1 MGFKITRRGLALTAG
16 GLGALAA
23 GGAGW
28 VYMWQRG
35 TKPVVALASDGA
47 RILDLAGPMEILG
60 RLPDARPL
68 YAAETLGWKAAASGP
83 LRFEATATLAGEVAR
98 PYVIILAGSQTRD
111 ATNAEIEWLRRAA
124 PHAHGVLAV
133 GKGGDALAAAGL
145 NADGERVV
153 ACEGG
158 SGALDAALAMA
169 ARLSSQTY
177 AEALQLAIE
186 YDPAPPF
193 GTVEQPE
200 LPADLPAQTTGILLY
215 EGMTALD
222 AMGPYEVLSRAP
234 NVSIDLIG
242 VEEGP
247 IRTDTGAL
255 HLQTTHTIANAPAY
269 DLLIIP
275 GGAYGTI
282 QAARNDALLAWLRE
296 RVVSGGQVMSVC
308 TGALILAQA
317 GALNGLT
324 ATTHWASR
332 DTLETLGASYR
343 HERYVAHER
352 LITAAGVSAGID
364 VTLAAIGRMLGE
376 QTGAAIQA
384 QLPYAPNP
392 PFHSGAF
399 QGARS
404 EVIEA
409 ASQILQH
416 NATTS
421 AVRMNFLKHRH

>member
-1 MGFKITRRGLALTAG
+1 MGFKITRRGVALTAG
-16 GLGALAA
+16 ALGAVAA

-60 RLPDARPL
+60 RLPSARPL
-68 YAAETLGWKAAASGP
+68 YAGETLGWKSAARGP

-98 PYVIILAGSQTRD
+98 PDVIIVAGSQTRAPTSGEVD
-111 ATNAEIEWLRRAA
+111 WLRNGAA
-124 PHAHGVLAV
+124 HARGILAV
-133 GKGGDALAAAGL
+133 GRGREMLAAAGL
-145 NADGERVV
+145 TADGARIV

-158 SGALDAALAMA
+158 SGALDAALALA
-169 ARLSSQTY
+169 ARLSTQSY
-177 AEALQLAIE
+177 AEGLQLAIE

-193 GTVEQPE
+193 AAQAEAA
-200 LPADLPAQTTGILLY
+200 LPGDLPTLRAGILLY

-222 AMGPYEVLSRAP
+222 AMGPYEVLSRVP
-234 NVSIDLIG
+234 GVDIDLIG
-242 VEEGP
+242 IADSA
-247 IRTDTGAL
+247 IRSDTGAL
-255 HLQTTHTIANAPAY
+255 HLQVTRTIANAPAY

-282 QAARNDALLAWLRE
+282 QAARNEALLAWLRE
-296 RVVSGGQVMSVC
+296 RTAGEGQVMSVC
-308 TGALILAQA
+308 TGALILAQS
-317 GALNGLT
+317 GALQGLD

-332 DTLETLGASYR
+332 DTLETLGANYR
-343 HERYVAHER
+343 HERYIAHER
-352 LITAAGVSAGID
+352 LTTAAGVSAGID
-364 VTLAAIGRMLGE
+364 VTLAALGRMLGAE
-376 QTGAAIQA
+376 AGAAIQA

-399 QGARS
+399 QGARP

-409 ASQILQH
+409 ATEILQH

>member
-23 GGAGW
+23 SGAGW

-60 RLPDARPL
+60 RLPDAHPL
-68 YAAETLGWKAAASGP
+68 YVGETRGWKAAASGP
-83 LRFEATATLAGEVAR
+83 LRFEATTTLAGEVVR
-98 PYVIILAGSQTRD
+98 PHVIVVAGSHTRD
-111 ATNAEIEWLRRAA
+111 ATGAETEWLRNAA
-124 PHAHGVLAV
+124 PHARGILAV
-133 GKGGDALAAAGL
+133 GKGRETLAAAGL
-145 NADGERVV
+145 NDDGERIV
-153 ACEGG
+153 ACDGG
-158 SGALDAALAMA
+158 SGALDAALALA
-169 ARLSSQTY
+169 ARLSNQTY
-177 AEALQLAIE
+177 AEGLQLAIE

-193 GTVEQPE
+193 AEVEHTE
-200 LPADLPAQTTGILLY
+200 LPVNLPALRAGILLY

-234 NVSIDLIG
+234 GVSIDLVG
-242 VEEGP
+242 VEEGS

-255 HLQTTHTIANAPAY
+255 HLQTTHTIATAPVY

-296 RVVSGGQVMSVC
+296 RTAGGGQIMSVC

-317 GALNGLT
+317 GVLNGLT

-332 DTLETLGASYR
+332 DTLVALGASYQ
-343 HERYVAHER
+343 HERYVEHER
-352 LITAAGVSAGID
+352 LVTAAGVSAGID
-364 VTLAAIGRMLGE
+364 VTLATIGRMLGE
-376 QTGAAIQA
+376 QAGAAIQA
-384 QLPYAPNP
+384 LLPYAPNP

-399 QGARS
+399 QGARA
-404 EVIEA
+404 EVIEVA
-409 ASQILQH
+409 TKILQH